1 MFEVKLDGQA
11 LTFWSDGDN
20 FVDNETGSV
29 WNILGQAT
37 EGPLAGE
44 KLTPIVHANHF
55 WFSWGAVKAQHQNLP
70 GGQLTRGGMK
80 RFVSLSAL
88 LAGLLVFLACV
99 GTGSAEP
106 VSTVTPA
113 VLPPPAGDAVS
124 AHSQSGTKRPG
135 LN

>member
-55 WFSWGAVKAQHQNLP
+55 WFSWGAFKPN
-70 GGQLTRGGMK
+70 
-80 RFVSLSAL
+80 
-88 LAGLLVFLACV
+88 
-99 GTGSAEP
+99 
-106 VSTVTPA
+106 
-113 VLPPPAGDAVS
+113 
-124 AHSQSGTKRPG
+124 TKIYQG
-135 LN
+135 AS